1 MNTTVANDYPVASLA
16 DTGNREALL
25 QSAIRKN
32 LFRLI
37 PVLAIAYFFNY
48 IDRTNVGF
56 AALTMTR
63 DLGLS
68 NAELGAAAGLFFV
81 GYCLLEVPSN
91 LALYRFGARRWLA
104 RIMISWGLLSAATAL
119 VTGPA
124 SFYTLRIL
132 TGAAEAGFFPGVVF
146 YLSYWFPAQYRIK
159 VLAWF
164 LVAIPLSSVVGGPLS
179 VAILAMDGIAGMK
192 GWQWLFILEG
202 LPACIMGLVTLRIL
216 RDKPGEAFWLTP
228 DERTVLTDELALES
242 ASRPRKNLL
251 AALKDRKVLIL
262 TGILFSY
269 WIGISG
275 IAIWLPL
282 ILKGHGLTDTEVG
295 LYSALPYL
303 VGSVAMIFWARHIE
317 RTGKYLL
324 NLAAACLLSAAGLGF
339 SIMFESLFPALI
351 GITFAVVGLS
361 SVRPAFYSL
370 PSRFLTGAAA
380 AGGIAFINAVGSL
393 GGYVGPWMVGTL
405 KDVTNSF
412 TTGMLAMSAMLV
424 VAALLTWLLKAVTKQ
439 E

>member
-251 AALKDRKVLIL
+251 AALKDR
-262 TGILFSY
+262 
-269 WIGISG
+269 
-275 IAIWLPL
+275 
-282 ILKGHGLTDTEVG
+282 
-295 LYSALPYL
+295 
-303 VGSVAMIFWARHIE
+303 
-317 RTGKYLL
+317 
-324 NLAAACLLSAAGLGF
+324 
-339 SIMFESLFPALI
+339 
-351 GITFAVVGLS
+351 
-361 SVRPAFYSL
+361 
-370 PSRFLTGAAA
+370 
-380 AGGIAFINAVGSL
+380 
-393 GGYVGPWMVGTL
+393 
-405 KDVTNSF
+405 
-412 TTGMLAMSAMLV
+412 
-424 VAALLTWLLKAVTKQ
+424 
-439 E
+439 

>member
-68 NAELGAAAGLFFV
+68 NAELGTAAGLFFV

-164 LVAIPLSSVVGGPLS
+164 LVAIPLSSVVG
-179 VAILAMDGIAGMK
+179 
-192 GWQWLFILEG
+192 
-202 LPACIMGLVTLRIL
+202 
-216 RDKPGEAFWLTP
+216 
-228 DERTVLTDELALES
+228 
-242 ASRPRKNLL
+242 
-251 AALKDRKVLIL
+251 
-262 TGILFSY
+262 
-269 WIGISG
+269 
-275 IAIWLPL
+275 
-282 ILKGHGLTDTEVG
+282 
-295 LYSALPYL
+295 
-303 VGSVAMIFWARHIE
+303 
-317 RTGKYLL
+317 
-324 NLAAACLLSAAGLGF
+324 
-339 SIMFESLFPALI
+339 
-351 GITFAVVGLS
+351 
-361 SVRPAFYSL
+361 
-370 PSRFLTGAAA
+370 
-380 AGGIAFINAVGSL
+380 
-393 GGYVGPWMVGTL
+393 
-405 KDVTNSF
+405 
-412 TTGMLAMSAMLV
+412 
-424 VAALLTWLLKAVTKQ
+424 
-439 E
+439 

>member
-202 LPACIMGLVTLRIL
+202 LPACIMGLVILRIL